1 MMSITKD
8 FFSNHDDL
16 ILYYFFQAHIDY
28 DPEDDMY
35 VPCRD
40 LGIGFVKGDILHVIN
55 QKDPNWWQAKR
66 EGESDQQLAGLIPS
80 NTFLA
85 QREAMKHTIDSGD
98 SGHGGRS
105 LGGHSGGNFF

>member
-1 MMSITKD
+1 
-8 FFSNHDDL
+8 
-16 ILYYFFQAHIDY
+16 
-28 DPEDDMY
+28 MY

-85 QREAMKHTIDSGD
+85 QREAMKHTIAQDD
-98 SGHGGRS
+98 AGHGGRS
-105 LGGHSGGNFF
+105 LGGHSGGIFLFLFSNSCIPKTLLQSRADHVLHAF

>member
-1 MMSITKD
+1 
-8 FFSNHDDL
+8 
-16 ILYYFFQAHIDY
+16 
-28 DPEDDMY
+28 MY

-85 QREAMKHTIDSGD
+85 QREAMKHTIAQDD
-98 SGHGGRS
+98 AGHGGRS
-105 LGGHSGGNFF
+105 LGGHSGGIFFCFKIHAYQKQCHKVE

>member
-1 MMSITKD
+1 
-8 FFSNHDDL
+8 
-16 ILYYFFQAHIDY
+16 
-28 DPEDDMY
+28 MY

-85 QREAMKHTIDSGD
+85 QREAMKHTIAQDD
-98 SGHGGRS
+98 AGHGGRS
-105 LGGHSGGNFF
+105 LGGHSGGIFFCSKIHAYQKQCHKVEQTMYYMHFRGEF